1 MHVNGAMHVAC
12 TVQQINNTN
21 NIFFERRDDQFF
33 YSPFKQYSFT
43 YYNNLLTFCLFQFFF
58 FSKSRSSLLCMKG
71 EVLPV
76 AVGQHY
82 EEYLSTRNCSV
93 FKSWV
98 LSLSLPAQMMETC
111 HSPFKS
117 VDNILWCDHSNET
130 SLATNSHY
138 TIFLSIRGLII
149 IYVERGREK
158 KEGGQG
164 YFRLAAGRGGG

>member
-1 MHVNGAMHVAC
+1 
-12 TVQQINNTN
+12 
-21 NIFFERRDDQFF
+21 
-33 YSPFKQYSFT
+33 
-43 YYNNLLTFCLFQFFF
+43 
-58 FSKSRSSLLCMKG
+58 MKG

-138 TIFLSIRGLII
+138 TILLSIRGLII

-164 YFRLAAGRGGG
+164 YFRLAAVGGGAKLFYKEVYMRSAVWLPGTF